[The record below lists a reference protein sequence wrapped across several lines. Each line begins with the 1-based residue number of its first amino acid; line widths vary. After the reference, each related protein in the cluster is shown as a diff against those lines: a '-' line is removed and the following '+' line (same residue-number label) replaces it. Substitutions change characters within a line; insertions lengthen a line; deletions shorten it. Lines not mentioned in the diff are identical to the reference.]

1 MPAAVAGA
9 VVSFL
14 GGAAALGTVGT
25 LAVTFAVGIAAN
37 RALQAINKPKG
48 FGNATT
54 PTQQL
59 TTTIRQAAAPRRL
72 VYGEVKVGG
81 ILNYAAQSSDG
92 QYAYLCIVLGE
103 GPMQGID
110 PVIWIGDEK
119 SDAAKFTDLVQ
130 VEFFDGTQTTASA
143 TLIAAGDGEWT
154 AQDVGN
160 GIAYIVVRYKF
171 DRNAFPQGLVLPAVL
186 AKGRKVF
193 DPRTSATAHTR
204 NPALIGLD
212 YVRSAYG
219 YQAADD
225 EIDFASFTTAAN
237 ICDEIIDSIDPA
249 NKVNDVAGKVRRYT
263 FDGVIETDVG
273 PAASL
278 AAIEQAMAGQIR
290 HINGKWRAYAGA
302 WRAPTGPTLTGEF
315 LTAPPVF
322 RAHPGRQQRI
332 NIARGTYREPKA
344 DWQDADYR
352 EQTLPASVAAEG
364 EIVQAINFPGTIVG
378 ATAQRLAKL
387 NMMLARRRVPLVL
400 KCNYAALLW
409 QELDVVTVSLPL
421 IGISGDYVIDS
432 YVYNADGGISM
443 TLFPHV
449 ASDYAWTAATDEAL
463 VPEVIKPS
471 FNMTPPEPEN
481 LSVSGAFVVDE
492 YGYSRPSLSAVWLAP
507 LDEQLDAF
515 DVQVKLTTDDDYIE
529 SFLVPYIKLP
539 GGLGG
544 GNRNR
549 AWVYPTTPT
558 VGAAY
563 DVRVRAVRIDKTT
576 SDWVEVANTTVEND
590 STPPG
595 PPTALSVTAGAA
607 VGDPNTINWTTPGD
621 FDLLRSRVY
630 ASTTNNPATATQIAE
645 IFGLPSTAYSTTHP
659 RAATP
664 NFYWVESVDR
674 IGNTS
679 ARTYAGTA

>member
-37 RALQAINKPKG
+37 RALQALNKPKG

-92 QYAYLCIVLGE
+92 EYAYLCIVLAE

-110 PVIWIGDEK
+110 PVIWIGDER
-119 SDAAKFTDLVQ
+119 SDAAKFAGLVD

-143 TLIAAGDGEWT
+143 TLVAAGGGEWT
-154 AQDVGN
+154 AQDVGH
-160 GIAYIVVRYKF
+160 GIAYLVVRYKF

-193 DPRTSATAHTR
+193 DPRTSTTEHTR

-237 ICDEIIDSIDPA
+237 ICDEIVDSIDPA

-421 IGISGDYVIDS
+421 MGISGDYVIDS

-471 FNMTPPEPEN
+471 FNSTPAEPIN
-481 LSVSGAFVVDE
+481 LTVSGAFSNDSGAMD
-492 YGYSRPSLSAVWLAP
+492 YARPSLAASWTAGADSLRKHFELQWGPAGSYTGTHIEAATSWRTFAVAI
-507 LDEQLDAF
+507 DQ
-515 DVQVKLTTDDDYIE
+515 
-529 SFLVPYIKLP
+529 
-539 GGLGG
+539 
-544 GNRNR
+544 
-549 AWVYPTTPT
+549 
-558 VGAAY
+558 AY
-563 DVRVRAVRIDKTT
+563 DVRVRAVRFDDTT
-576 SDWVEVANTTVEND
+576 SDWVEVLNTTVQD
-590 STPPG
+590 DQTPPG
-595 PPTALSVTAGAA
+595 PPTALSVTAGV
-607 VGDPNTINWTTPGD
+607 VGGAPNTINWTTPGD

-645 IFGLPSTAYSTTHP
+645 IFGLPATAYSATHP
-659 RAATP
+659 RAASP

>member
-9 VVSFL
+9 VVSWL

-25 LAVTFAVGIAAN
+25 LAVTFAVGIATN
-37 RALQAINKPKG
+37 RALQALNKPKG

-92 QYAYLCIVLGE
+92 EYAYLCIVLGE

-119 SDAAKFTDLVQ
+119 SDAAKFAGLVQ

-143 TLIAAGDGEWT
+143 TLVAAGGGEWT
-154 AQDVGN
+154 AQDVGH
-160 GIAYIVVRYKF
+160 GIACLVVRYKF
-171 DRNAFPQGLVLPAVL
+171 DRNAFPQGLVLPAVM

-193 DPRTSATAHTR
+193 DPRTSAAAHTR

-225 EIDFASFTTAAN
+225 EIDFASFTAAAN

-421 IGISGDYVIDS
+421 MGISGDYIIDS

-463 VPEVIKPS
+463 VPVVLRPS
-471 FNMTPPEPEN
+471 FNSAPAEPTN
-481 LSVSGAFVVDE
+481 VAVSGAFALDSE
-492 YGYSRPSLSAVWLAP
+492 GYGRPALTATWTAPNDSLRKHFELQWGSAGSYTRTHFETRASWQTLEV
-507 LDEQLDAF
+507 
-515 DVQVKLTTDDDYIE
+515 
-529 SFLVPYIKLP
+529 LV
-539 GGLGG
+539 
-544 GNRNR
+544 NQ
-549 AWVYPTTPT
+549 
-558 VGAAY
+558 AY
-563 DVRVRAVRIDKTT
+563 DVRVRAVRLDDTT
-576 SDWVEVANTTVEND
+576 SDWVEVTNTTVEND

-595 PPTALSVTAGAA
+595 QPTALSVTAGV
-607 VGDPNTINWTTPGD
+607 VGGAPNTINWTTPGD

-645 IFGLPSTAYSTTHP
+645 IFGLPATVYSATHP
-659 RAATP
+659 RAASP